1 MAAGVPP
8 PGAAHRLLHPAGAGR
23 TQWRV
28 TPLPRSSPRA
38 PLLVRCRHC
47 GLFSRPLAG
56 KWRGGISLLP
66 CRCHRRQGRWG
77 WLGGVSE
84 MRSHCLRC
92 SAAPAFR
99 GESSRRP
106 EIPSVLREPIRN
118 NYDVK
123 ISVFVIFVCFFVFKP
138 VELSESLF
146 RTR

>member
-8 PGAAHRLLHPAGAGR
+8 PGAAHRLLHPAGSGR
-23 TQWRV
+23 TQRRV
-28 TPLPRSSPRA
+28 MPLPPLFPRA

-56 KWRGGISLLP
+56 KWRGWISLLP

-77 WLGGVSE
+77 WGVGLSE
-84 MRSHCLRC
+84 MRSHRLRC

-118 NYDVK
+118 NHDMK
-123 ISVFVIFVCFFVFKP
+123 ISGFVIFVCLFAFKP